1 MISKSVMIETAQAA
15 GANAAI
21 IINGMIGV
29 AEIDA
34 HGARIIGYYAD
45 HRAALVINQPD
56 SVIASDPHDAD
67 SDDTELLGSLNLA
80 AVGRALAKKADNHI
94 ALVKG
99 SSGWVGVR
107 A

>member
-15 GANAAI
+15 GANAAF
-21 IINGMIGV
+21 IINGMLGV

-56 SVIASDPHDAD
+56 SVIASDAD

>member
-1 MISKSVMIETAQAA
+1 MISKSVMIQTAQAA
-15 GANAAI
+15 GANAAFI
-21 IINGMIGV
+21 ANGMLGV

-34 HGARIIGYYAD
+34 HGIVIVGYYAEE
-45 HRAALVINQPD
+45 RAALVINQPD
-56 SVIASDPHDAD
+56 NPIGTNPHDAD
-67 SDDTELLGSLNLA
+67 ADDTELLGSRALA
-80 AVGRALAKKADNHI
+80 AGGRALAKRADNHI

>member
-1 MISKSVMIETAQAA
+1 MISKSVMIQTAQAA
-15 GANAAI
+15 GANAAFI
-21 IINGMIGV
+21 VNGMIGV

-34 HGARIIGYYAD
+34 HGARIVGYYAE

-56 SVIASDPHDAD
+56 NPIATNPHAAD
-67 SDDTELLGSLNLA
+67 EDDTELLGSRALA
-80 AVGRALAKKADNHI
+80 AGGRALAKKADTGV